1 MGSAVAI
8 RSPALTTI
16 PISLLC
22 IWYYSLSY
30 ILKTVSL
37 LLEKVMIQKHIRERH
52 ALVLQQLRILV
63 DQAIERHLDRP
74 WPGICQRIVERC
86 FIPDVVRV
94 EKREPFSH
102 FQLVAVMITGTIQP
116 SVSVEPGRC
125 NDQDIALPGSVGP
138 AHPRIDRQL

>member
-22 IWYYSLSY
+22 IGITPYPSN
-30 ILKTVSL
+30 LKTVSL
-37 LLEKVMIQKHIRERH
+37 LRLEQVMIQKHIRERY

-63 DQAIERHLDRP
+63 DQPIQWHLDRP
-74 WPGICQRIVERC
+74 WPRICQRIVERC

-102 FQLVAVMITGTIQP
+102 FQLVAVMMTGTIQTR
-116 SVSVEPGRC
+116 VSVEPGRC
-125 NDQDIALPGSVGP
+125 
-138 AHPRIDRQL
+138 